1 MRALFY
7 NANRSKAFGGIEHW
21 MLDVAGGLS
30 ARGHH
35 TVLYGRRRAAWLHE
49 GARRGITVV
58 KGAFGVGLDPRSV
71 VRLRAALRAHEIDV
85 IFTKGKKAT
94 RIAAATTRLVGR
106 GQVIVVLGLEG
117 EFLDQFLDRWTWRWA
132 VDRAVVLAEEARLWY
147 ERFPWAADGKLHVL
161 LKGVDVGTLDPGRVD
176 GAAVR
181 AALGISSGTLV
192 VGAVGRLVWQKSHV
206 DFLRAGGLLRE
217 EFPEARFLLVGE
229 GKEEKRLR
237 AEAKTLGI
245 EDRVIF
251 TGYRRDV
258 PALMAAMDIF
268 VLPSRQENMPQ
279 VLLEAMAMARPV
291 VSTATIG
298 VREVLEDSRSGFVVP
313 KRDVEALADRV
324 RTLAGNAEL
333 RKTMGD
339 RARAR
344 ILDNFTRDDML
355 DRVEDLV
362 ERVCPN
368 GADGRARGNGPGRT
382 RTDMGSKEQATIH
395 LG

>member
-1 MRALFY
+1 
-7 NANRSKAFGGIEHW
+7 
-21 MLDVAGGLS
+21 
-30 ARGHH
+30 
-35 TVLYGRRRAAWLHE
+35 
-49 GARRGITVV
+49 
-58 KGAFGVGLDPRSV
+58 
-71 VRLRAALRAHEIDV
+71 V

-94 RIAAATTRLVGR
+94 RIAAASTRLVGR

-132 VDRAVVLAEEARLWY
+132 VDRAVVLAEEAKLWY

-161 LKGVDVGTLDPGRVD
+161 LKGVDVGALDPARVD
-176 GAAVR
+176 GKAVR
-181 AALGISSGTLV
+181 AALGIPSRTLV

-206 DFLRAGGLLRE
+206 DFLRAAGVLRE

-237 AEAKTLGI
+237 AEAKALGI
-245 EDRVIF
+245 EDQVIF

-298 VREVLEDSRSGFVVP
+298 VREVLEDSRNGFVVP
-313 KRDVEALADRV
+313 KRDFEALASRV
-324 RTLAGNAEL
+324 RSLAGDTQL
-333 RKTMGD
+333 RKAMGE
-339 RARAR
+339 RARVR
-344 ILDNFTRDDML
+344 ILENFTRDDML
-355 DRVEDLV
+355 DRVELLV

-368 GADGRARGNGPGRT
+368 SADVPAREDTSGRT
-382 RTDMGSKEQATIH
+382 RPDRGSKERRTVQ